1 MMNIVMNGKQ
11 THTTEGATLVALLR
25 ENQIAENAEGVA
37 IAVNSAVVPRRE
49 WSHVHLHDGDS
60 VEVIHAVQ
68 GG

>member
-1 MMNIVMNGKQ
+1 MVIVLNGKKLDLN
-11 THTTEGATLVALLR
+11 EGATLVALLR
-25 ENQIAENAEGVA
+25 ENRIVEDTDGVA

-49 WSHVHLHDGDS
+49 WSHVHLHDGDA